1 MTTWMSRPVT
11 RAESI
16 GWALTVPCLLITA
29 AAGLKVRALKVRA
42 LKVRAMIEAYGSF
55 VPGLVTSFR
64 ERHPPEAEP
73 ALLPLRSP
81 RARTE
86 KSP

>member
-29 AAGLKVRALKVRA
+29 AAGLKVRA